1 MSLDWPLRP
10 DDARRSLS
18 LLSRYAGVDGI
29 LIMNAE
35 GVVLRSTLRA
45 DMANQASALTQAV
58 TSAAR
63 TAVRELSLVNFGAIT
78 SAVDPTPSFV
88 RSTWTEWNYCR
99 MRLGSCL
106 DVRSAFT
113 LRGATTSS
121 FLEGGN
127 HTKLHKILK
136 INIDQKAI
144 NPTLWA
150 GWTSKYCWDF
160 PIRVNPPSKAVTP
173 IILP

>member
-1 MSLDWPLRP
+1 MLAD
-10 DDARRSLS
+10 LS

-88 RSTWTEWNYCR
+88 RSTWTEW
-99 MRLGSCL
+99 
-106 DVRSAFT
+106 D
-113 LRGATTSS
+113 
-121 FLEGGN
+121 
-127 HTKLHKILK
+127 
-136 INIDQKAI
+136 
-144 NPTLWA
+144 
-150 GWTSKYCWDF
+150 
-160 PIRVNPPSKAVTP
+160 
-173 IILP
+173 